1 MATNDLNTLKALIA
15 EQEALNQLYLNAT
28 DIQQKKD
35 AIEKQILNDKML
47 QREQERLI
55 GEMLAG
61 NLNLSKEDLKTLNGQ
76 VDRHR
81 KINEYLKDENKN
93 RKTGVDLVKK
103 LNTGLSKTWEYLM
116 QSDKVIRETIRNLGM
131 SGAKA
136 DAMRKSFELSAMNVA
151 RMGGSLATIQSV
163 MEGYAEETG
172 RARALTASMVE
183 DITSIG
189 LGTGLGIEQATKLGA
204 QFELMGFDARK
215 TAQYVQG
222 IVDTSERMGVNTTKV
237 LKNLN
242 DNFKKVNTY
251 SFKSGSK
258 GIAEM
263 AMNAEKFRVDMKDAL
278 SAADAAKSLE
288 KAIDLAANLQVMGG
302 EFAKTDPLEWMY
314 LARNEPDKLTKK
326 LSEMTRGLVTFKKN
340 SEGTFEKF
348 ISPADR
354 QRLESVAQ
362 SLGITAEQMT
372 EITERRAELDL
383 MARQLAGTGLT
394 DREKELVEGA
404 AIFNAKS
411 GKFEVQLAGRMQD
424 ISTLTANQA
433 KSFVKEQASLK
444 ERAMAA
450 QTFDEALKATIEEFK
465 TVLLPMLKGINDML
479 KWVRPI
485 AVSFNNFINSITKTD
500 LGGTLLKAA
509 GWMMAAGFL
518 INKAVIA
525 FSLSGKGLGERLID
539 KISGNGTKTTGL
551 GGYIN
556 QRSAAR
562 KARLATGGGISNPNA
577 GKGLMR
583 GGTGIGAAAL
593 GIGAGIGAAAA
604 GISLLADSMSKLTPQ
619 QAETLKSIVS
629 SIGWFVVGGIA
640 AAVGISLIGKSAEL
654 SAAGL
659 GMLSLTAI
667 SIGAAMV
674 GVGFG
679 IKLAADGLAN
689 LVISSKGAGTDML
702 KVAGGIAAIGAS
714 LAMFSFGGIG
724 LGVFAATMAT
734 IALTTPALVKAGTAF
749 EQMGNAVLN
758 LKGTKEDFVA
768 IQNAVESISKANNKG
783 GGMLA
788 ELATLL
794 KSPLKVEFV
803 DKNVAVVSDI
813 TLNIDGQKFMQ
824 KVYKAPAAV
833 QKNVEAKT
841 QGLPG

>member
-1 MATNDLNTLKALIA
+1 MATGDLNTLKALIE
-15 EQEALNQLYLNAT
+15 EQKNLNIEYLNAV
-28 DIQQKKD
+28 DIEQKKE

-55 GEMLAG
+55 GEIMSG
-61 NLNLSKEDLKTLNGQ
+61 NLKLNKEELQTLNSV
-76 VDRHR
+76 VDRH
-81 KINEYLKDENKN
+81 KKVNEYLKQENEG
-93 RKTGVDLVKK
+93 RRRAVDYTKK
-103 LNTGLSKTWEYLM
+103 LNAGLQKTWEYLM
-116 QSDKVIRETIRNLGM
+116 QSDKVIRETIRNLGL

-189 LGTGLGIEQATKLGA
+189 LGTGIGIEQAARLGA
-204 QFELMGFDARK
+204 QFELMGFDARR

-242 DNFKKVNTY
+242 DNFKKANTY

-263 AMNAEKFRVDMKDAL
+263 AMNAEKFKVDMKDAL

-326 LSEMTRGLVTFKKN
+326 ISEMTRGMVTFRKN
-340 SEGTFEKF
+340 SEGVFEKF

-354 QRLESVAQ
+354 QRMENVAQ
-362 SLGITAEQMT
+362 SLGISAEQMT
-372 EITERRAELDL
+372 EITQRRAELDL
-383 MARQLAGTGLT
+383 MARQLQGTGLT
-394 DREKELVEGA
+394 NREKELVEGA
-404 AIFNAKS
+404 AVFNAKS
-411 GKFEVQLAGRMQD
+411 GKFEVQLAGRMRD
-424 ISTLTANQA
+424 ISTLTAEQA
-433 KSFVKEQASLK
+433 KSFVKEQSALK
-444 ERAMAA
+444 DRAIAA
-450 QTFDEALKATIEEFK
+450 QTFDEALKATIEELK
-465 TVLLPMLKGINDML
+465 TVLLPMLRGVNEVL
-479 KWVRPI
+479 KVVRPI

-500 LGGTLLKAA
+500 LGETILKAA
-509 GWMMAAGFL
+509 GVFMAAGYL
-518 INKAVIA
+518 INKAVIL
-525 FSLSGKGLGERLID
+525 FSASGRGMGERIVGG
-539 KISGNGTKTTGL
+539 ITGNGTKTTGF
-551 GGYIN
+551 GGYLN
-556 QRSAAR
+556 RR
-562 KARLATGGGISNPNA
+562 KEARLAKAGSSGGGGNINA

-583 GGTGIGAAAL
+583 GGIGIGAAALGVGAGIGIAAVGISKLADSMAKLDKTQIAALPNVMLALGGAFAFAAIGIGIMAKVSVLSAEGLAILALAAL
-593 GIGAGIGAAAA
+593 GIGAGIGIAAA
-604 GISLLADSMSKLTPQ
+604 GIGYMAKGLS
-619 QAETLKSIVS
+619 
-629 SIGWFVVGGIA
+629 
-640 AAVGISLIGKSAEL
+640 EL
-654 SAAGL
+654 
-659 GMLSLTAI
+659 
-667 SIGAAMV
+667 V
-674 GVGFG
+674 D
-679 IKLAADGLAN
+679 K
-689 LVISSKGAGTDML
+689 SKGAGWSL
-702 KVAGGIAAIGAS
+702 AQVGAGIAAINLAMATS
-714 LAMFSFGGIG
+714 LAGGIG
-724 LGVFAATMAT
+724 GLLGGFKTVDKVLT
-734 IALTTPALVKAGTAF
+734 IIESHADGISKVGMAF
-749 EQMGNAVLN
+749 ENINAVLS
-758 LKGTKEDFVA
+758 GSKEDFITV
-768 IQNAVESISKANNKG
+768 QNAVESISKINTKG

-803 DKNVAVVSDI
+803 DKNVAVVSEI

-841 QGLPG
+841 QGLSV